1 MIFDTHAHYDD
12 KAFDGDREDV
22 LSRLPGLGVGRVVDV
37 GSTPGSL
44 DRIVEIAGTHPHVY
58 GALGLH
64 PDEVGALT
72 DGLMAKLEGLL
83 SGLKIVA
90 VGEIGLDYHW
100 DVEPHEV
107 QIRCFKA
114 QALMAARHCLPII
127 VHSRAAAEDTLRTV
141 QELYGPGGE
150 ALTAPGA
157 VSGPDRTSGS
167 RGAVPGPG
175 GGSAAR
181 GAAGDPLAGRR
192 GVIHAFAYSLEHAK
206 LYTSLGF
213 YLGIGGVVTYK
224 NSKKLKKIVAEMPL
238 ERLLLETDCPYL
250 TPEPHRGERNT
261 SANLSYVAETIAALK
276 GISREEVERVTWDN
290 ACRLFGL

>member
-12 KAFDGDREDV
+12 KAFDADREDV
-22 LSRLPGLGVGRVVDV
+22 LARLPGFGVGRIVDA

-44 DRIVEIAGTHPHVY
+44 QRVKEIADTHDFIY

-72 DGLMAKLEGLL
+72 DDLMTEFEKMLADP
-83 SGLKIVA
+83 KIVA

-100 DVEPHEV
+100 DVEPHDV
-107 QIRCFKA
+107 QIRCFKE
-114 QALMAARHCLPII
+114 QALLAARMALPII

-141 QELYGPGGE
+141 QELYGAGGE
-150 ALTAPGA
+150 ALPLI
-157 VSGPDRTSGS
+157 PL
-167 RGAVPGPG
+167 
-175 GGSAAR
+175 SADD
-181 GAAGDPLAGRR
+181 GTDPLAGRR
-192 GVIHAFAYSLEHAK
+192 GVIHAFAYSVEQAK
-206 LYTSLGF
+206 IYVSMGF

-224 NSKKLKKIVAEMPL
+224 NSKKLKRIVTEMPL

-261 SANLSYVAETIAALK
+261 SANLSCVAETIAALK
-276 GISREEVERVTWDN
+276 GITREEVERVTWDN
-290 ACRLFGL
+290 ACHLFGV